1 MKCKEYRWKQL
12 HPVCCTSL
20 LPISHTLHVTLLHF
34 KITVVVNNKLDL
46 ISKLPRHIQQ
56 AQRTEEV
63 EFDILQLNL
72 ESPLAL
78 LCIMLKSSQAYFEN
92 LAMLKPP
99 DFQSVFDRCS
109 KLCMKG
115 LNLLNLLDVLPRD
128 VSLKIVDILQSLGNE
143 ISHVSETLT
152 VCAIG
157 ETLSLTLPPKQ
168 SQTICH
174 EKAGGQEKNLH
185 VSRSKIS

>member
-20 LPISHTLHVTLLHF
+20 LPICHTLHLTLLHF
-34 KITVVVNNKLDL
+34 KITVVVNTSLDL

-92 LAMLKPP
+92 LAVLKPP
-99 DFQSVFDRCS
+99 DFQSMFDRCS

-115 LNLLNLLDVLPRD
+115 LNLLNLLAVLPRD

-152 VCAIG
+152 VRAIG
-157 ETLSLTLPPKQ
+157 ENPISNPSPETEPNYLSRK
-168 SQTICH
+168 S
-174 EKAGGQEKNLH
+174 GW
-185 VSRSKIS
+185 SRKEFTREQIQN